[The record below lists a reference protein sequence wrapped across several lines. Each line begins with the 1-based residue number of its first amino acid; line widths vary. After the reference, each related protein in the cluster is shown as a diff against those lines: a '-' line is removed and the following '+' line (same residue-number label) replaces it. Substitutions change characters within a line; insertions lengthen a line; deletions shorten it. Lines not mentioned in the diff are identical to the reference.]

1 MACPKVSSPWWSFV
15 IKCLLDSGL
24 ALFEVFLSEEKQTS
38 AKNLDKT
45 KAGGI
50 LGISKIFNV

>member
-1 MACPKVSSPWWSFV
+1 MACPKVSSWWSFV